1 MREPEKVTLENGV
14 TIQRMHKVSISHDA
28 YRALCGLVQDSEDV
42 SSEAVFAYPATW
54 DELRA
59 TFPIADARLTCTN
72 CGETYREGD
81 HVIEDRDPGLCLTCA
96 VGG

>member
-1 MREPEKVTLENGV
+1 MTARTVTLS
-14 TIQRMHKVSISHDA
+14 RDA
-28 YRALCGLVQDSEDV
+28 YRALCGLVQDNEDV
-42 SSEAVFAYPATW
+42 PSEAVVADQSVW

-59 TFPIADARLTCTN
+59 TFPIADARVECQN

-81 HVIEDRDPGLCLTCA
+81 HVIVDRDPGLCLVCA